1 VSVALLLGWADGE
14 QMSDDLT
21 SEIAWR
27 WFARF
32 PLLEYFE
39 MDVRNGM
46 HTVAL
51 EKTWWRRAPNSCP
64 LGGAVKVSAEE
75 GLRARNWHDWNESG
89 VRISPFEVRESL
101 FYFHVDSC

>member
-1 VSVALLLGWADGE
+1 MAVVCAL
-14 QMSDDLT
+14 
-21 SEIAWR
+21 
-27 WFARF
+27 

-75 GLRARNWHDWNESG
+75 GLRARTGTTGTSRACAFRRLRSERVCST
-89 VRISPFEVRESL
+89 
-101 FYFHVDSC
+101 FHVDSCELALLYVLGEI